1 MAFNSNLQH
10 PRERLPQLAINVL
23 DTKPEV
29 SFQSGKFYIQQTKF
43 ESRISMINFQFW
55 KIYAFCTFVENNF
68 QKFINRG
75 FVHGD
80 L

>member
-29 SFQSGKFYIQQTKF
+29 NFQSGKFYIQQTEF